1 MGYLILLIALIL
13 FLVCLAIVVFKKKN
27 SIDSVS
33 FKDSFEKSNLPIIT
47 LYNDCYTL
55 NFLIDTGS
63 TFSCIDTN
71 TLKYLN
77 YINTN
82 ASREVVTVNGVN
94 ESPVIL
100 MTINDSTD
108 CVEELFTV
116 VDMGNSNSI
125 NDGITIHGIL
135 GSTFC
140 KRANFVI
147 DYNELKVYSK

>member
-1 MGYLILLIALIL
+1 MGYLILLIVLIL
-13 FLVCLAIVVFKKKN
+13 FLACLAIVVFKKKD

-47 LYNDCYTL
+47 LYNDCYAL

-63 TFSCIDTN
+63 TFSCIDTH
-71 TLKYLN
+71 TLKYLH
-77 YINTN
+77 YTNTN